1 MLNETIVAISTPSGR
16 AGIGIIRISGQ
27 CATAVAENITSKLLT
42 ERKPTVCNIKD
53 ENDQV
58 LDEAIVILYPNPKS
72 YTGED
77 LIEIQCHGNPIIL
90 NKIVAL
96 CCLWGAR
103 PANPGEFT
111 ERAFR
116 NGKLSLEK
124 AEAVADLINS
134 QSLRAVRSARRSLSG
149 VFSKKV
155 DLVLSSLK
163 NTLIQIEASIDFN
176 EGSESA
182 DTRSIEENLVKQL
195 QELKGLILDA
205 KRGAKLSMGFNL
217 VLVGRPNVGKS
228 SLLNTL
234 SSSDRAIVSEKPG
247 TTRDT
252 VEVSLELNGNLIK
265 LTDTAGIRE
274 NADEIEKQGIY
285 RTKEAIGLCDLV
297 LLIID
302 NIEDL
307 DNLEQ
312 TLRSVGLENY
322 QNQLILVLNKVD
334 KLDNYDK
341 VLNTKENA
349 VGVSALTGEGI
360 ANLIEMIISS
370 LIPEDEAET
379 EFMARGRHII
389 ALECALS
396 ELSNASGLINTT
408 NPELLAEHYKIS
420 IKYLSQITG
429 EYCTEDLLG
438 DIFSKFCVGK

>member
-1 MLNETIVAISTPSGR
+1 M
-16 AGIGIIRISGQ
+16 
-27 CATAVAENITSKLLT
+27 
-42 ERKPTVCNIKD
+42 
-53 ENDQV
+53 
-58 LDEAIVILYPNPKS
+58 
-72 YTGED
+72 
-77 LIEIQCHGNPIIL
+77 
-90 NKIVAL
+90 
-96 CCLWGAR
+96 
-103 PANPGEFT
+103 
-111 ERAFR
+111 
-116 NGKLSLEK
+116 
-124 AEAVADLINS
+124 
-134 QSLRAVRSARRSLSG
+134 
-149 VFSKKV
+149 
-155 DLVLSSLK
+155 
-163 NTLIQIEASIDFN
+163 
-176 EGSESA
+176 
-182 DTRSIEENLVKQL
+182 
-195 QELKGLILDA
+195 
-205 KRGAKLSMGFNL
+205 
-217 VLVGRPNVGKS
+217 
-228 SLLNTL
+228 NTL

-307 DNLEQ
+307 DDIEQ

-360 ANLIEMIISS
+360 ANLIEMIISY
-370 LIPEDEAET
+370 LAPEEEAET
-379 EFMARGRHII
+379 EFTARGRHII

-429 EYCTEDLLG
+429 EYSTEDLLG
-438 DIFSKFCVGK
+438 DIFSKFCIGK